1 MRRAADGGCD
11 TIHAIAF
18 SLKLECACGASRHSD
33 WSRGR
38 FQVAYVDRNA
48 AGRRV
53 AKCRKLCNVRR
64 RPGRYSIDMMK
75 PSTEHDYRRRI
86 ARVVEAI
93 LVEPGAPHT
102 LESLA
107 AVAHLSPYHFH
118 RIYRALT
125 GESVVET
132 VQRLRL
138 AQAAQRLTDAAAQV
152 TAVAHDAGY
161 NSPQAFARAFR
172 GFTGVTP
179 SEFRARQRHLAGV
192 AVRGQGNKA
201 GRACKAVVDEGASAP
216 LPAVELAEIAP
227 LDVLCLRHDG
237 PVATIAQTF
246 RTLMRRVCSEQ
257 SALTDQR
264 IGICTRVAGVSG
276 GFQYHAGIVAGPDA
290 VDVDAVEHVRLDGGL
305 YAVHRL
311 VGPYALIAPTFR
323 ALYRGWLP
331 HSDHSRD
338 RRPALEWY
346 RNLVIDEAQ
355 HTCVTDLMIPLCK
368 D

>member
-1 MRRAADGGCD
+1 M
-11 TIHAIAF
+11 
-18 SLKLECACGASRHSD
+18 
-33 WSRGR
+33 
-38 FQVAYVDRNA
+38 
-48 AGRRV
+48 GRRV
-53 AKCRKLCNVRR
+53 ILIRVGGDFKLLAQANSKQLRNLCRTQCAKQNRRQKCRKLCNVRQG
-64 RPGRYSIDMMK
+64 PGRYPIGMMK

-93 LVEPGAPHT
+93 LLEPGAPHT

-107 AVAHLSPYHFH
+107 ALAHLSPYHFH

-138 AQAAQRLTDAAAQV
+138 AQAAQRLTDASAQV

-172 GFTGVTP
+172 GFTGVSP
-179 SEFRARQRHLAGV
+179 SEFRARQRHLAGGV
-192 AVRGQGNKA
+192 ADRRTRSGGA
-201 GRACKAVVDEGASAP
+201 GHDASHANAASEASANESGTSADESP
-216 LPAVELAEIAP
+216 SIELAEIAP
-227 LDVLCLRHDG
+227 VDVLCVRHDG
-237 PVATIAQTF
+237 PVGTIGQTF
-246 RTLMRRVCSEQ
+246 RRLIHLVCSEQ
-257 SALTDQR
+257 SASTDQR
-264 IGICTRVAGVSG
+264 IGICTRAAGVNG
-276 GFQYHAGIVAGPDA
+276 GFEYHAGVVASPAA
-290 VDVDAVEHVRLDGGL
+290 VSVDGVTSMRLDGGL

-323 ALYRGWLP
+323 ALYGGWLP
-331 HSDHSRD
+331 HSGYTRD

-346 RNLVIDEAQ
+346 RNPLIDGAQ

>member
-1 MRRAADGGCD
+1 MQRNNLCRMQ
-11 TIHAIAF
+11 
-18 SLKLECACGASRHSD
+18 CAT
-33 WSRGR
+33 
-38 FQVAYVDRNA
+38 QNA
-48 AGRRV
+48 RQ
-53 AKCRKLCNVRR
+53 KSRKLCNVRQ
-64 RPGRYSIDMMK
+64 RPGRYPIGMMK

-93 LVEPGAPHT
+93 LLEPGAPHT

-107 AVAHLSPYHFH
+107 ALAHLSPYHFH

-138 AQAAQRLTDAAAQV
+138 AQAAQRLTDASAQV

-172 GFTGVTP
+172 GFTGVSP
-179 SEFRARQRHLAGV
+179 SEFRARQRHLAAGV
-192 AVRGQGNKA
+192 PERRTRSGGSDHDATN
-201 GRACKAVVDEGASAP
+201 ASAVAAASTNETGVSGYESP
-216 LPAVELAEIAP
+216 SVELAEIASV
-227 LDVLCLRHDG
+227 DVLCLRHDG
-237 PVATIAQTF
+237 PVGTIGQTF
-246 RTLMRRVCSEQ
+246 RRLIHRVCTEQ

-264 IGICTRVAGVSG
+264 IGICTRTAGIKG
-276 GFQYHAGIVAGPDA
+276 GFEYHAGVVASATAVA
-290 VDVDAVEHVRLDGGL
+290 VDGITSMRLDGGL

-311 VGPYALIAPTFR
+311 IGPYALIAPTFR
-323 ALYRGWLP
+323 ALYGGWLP
-331 HSDHSRD
+331 HSGYTRD

-346 RNLVIDEAQ
+346 RNPEIEGAQ

>member
-1 MRRAADGGCD
+1 
-11 TIHAIAF
+11 
-18 SLKLECACGASRHSD
+18 
-33 WSRGR
+33 
-38 FQVAYVDRNA
+38 
-48 AGRRV
+48 
-53 AKCRKLCNVRR
+53 
-64 RPGRYSIDMMK
+64 MK
-75 PSTEHDYRRRI
+75 PSTERDYRRRI
-86 ARVVEAI
+86 ARVIEAI

-138 AQAAQRLTDAAAQV
+138 AQAAQRLTDAAALV
-152 TAVAHDAGY
+152 TTVAHDAGY

-179 SEFRARQRHLAGV
+179 SEFKARQKRFA
-192 AVRGQGNKA
+192 APSKA
-201 GRACKAVVDEGASAP
+201 RRTSEPCEAATTESRMSV

-227 LDVLCLRHDG
+227 IDVMCLRHAG
-237 PVATIAQTF
+237 PVATIGQTY
-246 RTLMRRVCSEQ
+246 RSLMDMLRCEGSSTKGQRVGLCMHDP
-257 SALTDQR
+257 AL
-264 IGICTRVAGVSG
+264 SG
-276 GFQYHAGIVAGPDA
+276 GFQYYAGIVATPHAAPRAAEGEA
-290 VDVDAVEHVRLDGGL
+290 IETVRVEGGL

-323 ALYRGWLP
+323 ALYGGWLP
-331 HSDHSRD
+331 QSGYARD
-338 RRPALEWY
+338 DRPGLEVY
-346 RNLVIDEAQ
+346 RNPMVAGLQ
-355 HTCVTDLMIPLCK
+355 HACVTDLMIPIRK